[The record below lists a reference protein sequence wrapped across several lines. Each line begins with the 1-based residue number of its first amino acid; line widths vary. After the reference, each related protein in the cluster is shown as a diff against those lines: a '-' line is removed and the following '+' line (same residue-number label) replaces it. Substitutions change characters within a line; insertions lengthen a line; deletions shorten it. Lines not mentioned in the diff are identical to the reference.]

1 MGTVVPEGGVSPS
14 LARMMDDMA
23 AGRIDAVLHV
33 GDMAYDMGDDG
44 GHNGDLFMN
53 QIQPIA
59 SMLPYMVTLG
69 ATAVAIPHIPA
80 CSSHPRFRRA
90 PLWVPPGRFGLTVRL
105 GLCLMQCNAGN
116 HEGGT
121 DFSGNLHHY
130 VHRFNMPMKAPL
142 ALMLLI
148 AADCVPL

>member
-69 ATAVAIPHIPA
+69 ATAVAIPHTRVFLPFA
-80 CSSHPRFRRA
+80 LPPRAIVGTSRS
-90 PLWVPPGRFGLTVRL
+90 VRFDGTPWSVLDA
-105 GLCLMQCNAGN
+105 MQCR
-116 HEGGT
+116 E
-121 DFSGNLHHY
+121 S
-130 VHRFNMPMKAPL
+130 
-142 ALMLLI
+142 
-148 AADCVPL
+148 

>member
-59 SMLPYMVTLG
+59 SMLPYMGTLG
-69 ATAVAIPHIPA
+69 ATAVVIPHTRGFLPPTLP
-80 CSSHPRFRRA
+80 PRA
-90 PLWVPPGRFGLTVRL
+90 VMGTCGRCGGRPC
-105 GLCLMQCNAGN
+105 LCLMHCR
-116 HEGGT
+116 E
-121 DFSGNLHHY
+121 S
-130 VHRFNMPMKAPL
+130 
-142 ALMLLI
+142 
-148 AADCVPL
+148 